1 MMTVFRWTGLM
12 ALAALVVVADAQ
24 TLADRLR
31 AAGSISFK
39 IINAQYSIDIG
50 PIDTCI
56 QNFSS
61 GTTGAQNT
69 LAVNFLPNSL
79 DFELTLNQIINQI
92 NSNQVVRFNAA
103 VSNNGTR
110 ITWTAQN
117 IPNPVCAF
125 ITIGNTTYPFRIYN
139 VFGTIIADLEPISC
153 QSDPLNALGRNV
165 NIRLNL
171 DRANT
176 VLGFTG
182 RVADAVCSAEYFF
195 ACARAFNLQ
204 FEGYGGRCAVGDV
217 NGDGCVNNADLLVVL
232 FNFGGSG
239 QGDINGDGTVN
250 NADLLVVLFNFG
262 QGC

>member
-1 MMTVFRWTGLM
+1 MMTTLRWTWLT
-12 ALAALVVVADAQ
+12 ALVVLIVTADAQ
-24 TLADRLR
+24 TPADRLR

-39 IINAQYSIDIG
+39 IINAQYSIRIG
-50 PIDTCI
+50 VTECV
-56 QNFSS
+56 QTAFS

-69 LAVNFLPNSL
+69 LAISFLPNSL
-79 DFELTLNQIINQI
+79 DFELTLNQIFNTIQ
-92 NSNQVVRFNAA
+92 SNQVVRFVAT

-110 ITWTAQN
+110 ITWTAQD
-117 IPNPVCAF
+117 IPNPICVR
-125 ITIGNTTYPFRIYN
+125 INIGGTEYPFKIYN
-139 VFGTIIADLEPISC
+139 VFGTIVADLEEVPC

-182 RVADAVCSAEYFF
+182 RVADAVCSAEYFL
-195 ACARAFNLQ
+195 ACARAHDLEFAG
-204 FEGYGGRCAVGDV
+204 FGGQCPVGDV
-217 NGDGCVNNADLLVVL
+217 NGDGCVNNADLLIVL

-239 QGDINGDGTVN
+239 QGDVNNDGVVN

-262 QGC
+262 SGC